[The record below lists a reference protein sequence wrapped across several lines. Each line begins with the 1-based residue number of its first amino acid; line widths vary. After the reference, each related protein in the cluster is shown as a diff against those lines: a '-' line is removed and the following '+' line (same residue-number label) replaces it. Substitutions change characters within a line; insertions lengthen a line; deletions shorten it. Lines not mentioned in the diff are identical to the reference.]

1 MKKGAR
7 FALTTPDLP
16 DEKHTVRVIEISPVV
31 DPASGTIEVLAELMG
46 NRGELRPGMSST
58 ILIPNPR

>member
-1 MKKGAR
+1 
-7 FALTTPDLP
+7 
-16 DEKHTVRVIEISPVV
+16 VIEISPVV